1 MPLIVR
7 RLRVADLPI
16 LEMME
21 ADAMQKFPGRAG
33 WLETYGKLVERALAE
48 EPEGILIADYDGRVI
63 GGAIVRQRGAHGLTG
78 IKHAV
83 LLMLTVAQGLKD
95 QGVAT
100 RLVRVAEAY
109 SKARGCESMTVNL
122 PADSG
127 TDAEVFKAAGYRVMS
142 WELERS
148 LK

>member
-7 RLRVADLPI
+7 RLRVSDLPI

-33 WLETYGKLVERALAE
+33 WLETYTKLVERALAE
-48 EPEGILIADYDGRVI
+48 EPEGILIAEYDGRVI

-83 LLMLTVAQGLKD
+83 LLTLTVAQGWKD
-95 QGVAT
+95 QGIAT
-100 RLVRVAEAY
+100 RLVREAEAY
-109 SKARGCESMTVNL
+109 SKARGCESMTVTL

-127 TDAEVFKAAGYRVMS
+127 TDAEVFKTSGYRVMS